1 MADKD
6 IISKEIL
13 KSLALDMA
21 KVLFKLQVTSTEII
35 ETEHQRVEERRADL
49 IAKVK
54 EKGEE
59 SIIHVEIQNNNQ
71 KRMPWRMLRYLTDI
85 KDSYPEM
92 EIRQY
97 LIYIGKDMLTM
108 PNGIQQKRL
117 SYSYEIVDMHDV
129 DCQSLIEQD
138 TPDALALAILCDF
151 KDKPER
157 DIVRLLLKRL
167 HKLVAGNETQF
178 RKYLYMMEVLSTNR
192 NLKQIIKEEEKMLSQ
207 VKYSELPSYEIGW
220 ECGMEKG
227 MQKGIEKGMQTGMQK
242 GMEKGERVLLHR
254 LITKRFGG
262 IPENLQEKINS
273 ATSSQLEE
281 WADKMIRA
289 ETIED
294 IF

>member
-49 IAKVK
+49 IAKVR
-54 EKGEE
+54 EKDEE

-71 KRMPWRMLRYLTDI
+71 KRMSWRMLRYLTDI
-85 KDSYPEM
+85 KDDYPGM

-97 LIYIGKDMLTM
+97 LIYIGKDTLTM

-117 SYSYEIVDMHDV
+117 NYSYEIVDMHDI

-227 MQKGIEKGMQTGMQK
+227 IEKGMEK